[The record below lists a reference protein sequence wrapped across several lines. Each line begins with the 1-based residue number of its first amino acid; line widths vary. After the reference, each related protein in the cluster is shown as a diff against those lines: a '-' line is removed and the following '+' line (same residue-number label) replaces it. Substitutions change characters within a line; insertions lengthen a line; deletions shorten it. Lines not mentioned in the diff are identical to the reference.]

1 MLDRRGFLKFG
12 AKTGLATA
20 FMPLWMRLAGVEAY
34 AQSASGYKAVV
45 CISLLGGNDG
55 NNMIVPMDTATYNEY
70 ANVRK
75 TLALSEGSLLPVK
88 TSAGG
93 LYGFHPSLPNL
104 TSIFSAGNASVIA
117 NVGPMDQ
124 PVTKQLLQQNPAL
137 LPQLFGSHPVG
148 LAQWESATAE
158 SAPSSGWGGRI
169 ADHISSMSG
178 LLPPVLSL
186 SGVSTFTVGESVQS
200 VSMTQASAGDLPL
213 PPELLDPTITI
224 SSLDGQSNNE
234 LVQRAAQM
242 RASALQLQTI
252 LQQSQ
257 KAGSTIKTVFPTS
270 TLGQDLQSIAQVI
283 NGRSVTEASRQL
295 FYANVGN
302 YDTHGAQAGTHAEL
316 LADLDSSL
324 GAFVTAL
331 KEIGMFNDV
340 LILTLSD
347 FGRTME
353 SNSSAGSDHAWGNH
367 QFLIGGGLTGNRV
380 IGQLPDF
387 DIGGS
392 QDYTGQGVWI
402 PTIATQQIAA
412 NVATWLGL
420 NTTQVSG
427 IFPNL
432 ANFSATPVHF

>member
-1 MLDRRGFLKFG
+1 MFDRRGFLKFG

-34 AQSASGYKAVV
+34 GQSTSGYKAIV
-45 CISLLGGNDG
+45 CISLVGGNDG
-55 NNMIVPMDTATYNEY
+55 NNMIVPLDAATYNQY
-70 ANVRK
+70 ASVRQS
-75 TLALSEGSLLPVK
+75 LALSQSSLLPVQTSSGK
-88 TSAGG
+88 T
-93 LYGFHPSLPNL
+93 YGFHPSLPNL
-104 TSIFSAGNASVIA
+104 SSIFSSGSASIIA
-117 NVGPMDQ
+117 NCGPMDQ
-124 PVTKQLLQQNPAL
+124 PVTKQALQQNPNL

-169 ADHISSMSG
+169 ADQIASQSG

-200 VSMTQASAGDLPL
+200 VSMMQASAGDQPL
-213 PPELLDPTITI
+213 PPELLDPTISI
-224 SSLDGQSNNE
+224 ANIDSQSNNE
-234 LVQRAAQM
+234 IVQRAAQL
-242 RASALQLQTI
+242 RNSALQMQTI

-257 KAGSTIKTVFPTS
+257 TLGSTIKTVFPTS
-270 TLGQDLQSIAQVI
+270 TLGQNLQTIAQVI
-283 NGRSVTEASRQL
+283 NGKQVIGASRQL

-302 YDTHGAQAGTHAEL
+302 YDTHGAQSATHASL
-316 LADLDSSL
+316 LSDLDSSL
-324 GAFVTAL
+324 GAFVAAL
-331 KEIGMFNDV
+331 KEIGMFQNV

-353 SNSSAGSDHAWGNH
+353 SNSTAGSDHAWGNH
-367 QFLIGGGLTGNRV
+367 QFLIGGGLAGNRI
-380 IGQLPDF
+380 IGSLPDF

-402 PTIATQQIAA
+402 PTIATQQVAA

-420 NTTQVSG
+420 NSSQIAS

-432 ANFSATPVHF
+432 ASFSATPVSF